1 MPSLPYTNP
10 KQAVMD
16 AWRVRL
22 GPLPWEGGSI
32 SAGFLKHTALTF
44 RSEANE
50 KNKQR
55 DGIPFTSSAL
65 LFSSD
70 FYSYMA
76 AYVMFGGKG
85 DVLIPDLPKAILAAT
100 VESCLKHR
108 KYLTPDALRS
118 VQLCESAFGEEG
130 CRKDA
135 RWVEYVK
142 KMDGDGFNDILTTV
156 NRDKHWLTTPDVS
169 KAYLSLAIS
178 MSKNY
183 CCCHPHFPAQSTR

>member
-1 MPSLPYTNP
+1 
-10 KQAVMD
+10 MD
-16 AWRVRL
+16 ARRVRL

-32 SAGFLKHTALTF
+32 SAGFLKHTTLTF

-118 VQLCESAFGEEG
+118 VQLCKSAFGKEG

>member
-55 DGIPFTSSAL
+55 DGIPSTSSAL

-100 VESCLKHR
+100 VE
-108 KYLTPDALRS
+108 
-118 VQLCESAFGEEG
+118 
-130 CRKDA
+130 
-135 RWVEYVK
+135 
-142 KMDGDGFNDILTTV
+142 
-156 NRDKHWLTTPDVS
+156 
-169 KAYLSLAIS
+169 
-178 MSKNY
+178 
-183 CCCHPHFPAQSTR
+183 

>member
-1 MPSLPYTNP
+1 M
-10 KQAVMD
+10 
-16 AWRVRL
+16 
-22 GPLPWEGGSI
+22 
-32 SAGFLKHTALTF
+32 
-44 RSEANE
+44 
-50 KNKQR
+50 
-55 DGIPFTSSAL
+55 
-65 LFSSD
+65 
-70 FYSYMA
+70 
-76 AYVMFGGKG
+76 
-85 DVLIPDLPKAILAAT
+85 
-100 VESCLKHR
+100 
-108 KYLTPDALRS
+108 
-118 VQLCESAFGEEG
+118 QLCKSAFGEEG